1 MSGSVDD
8 LIAKLK
14 LELERDTEIQIF
26 NKDEV
31 TRIRSLIK
39 FVEMMEGW
47 GVLGRYLLWMITAFA
62 GILIAW
68 EQIATK
74 LVGK

>member
-1 MSGSVDD
+1 MSGNIDD

-14 LELERDTEIQIF
+14 SELERDTEIQIF

-47 GVLGRYLLWMITAFA
+47 GILGRYLLWLITAVA
-62 GILIAW
+62 GVLLAW

-74 LVGK
+74 LVSK